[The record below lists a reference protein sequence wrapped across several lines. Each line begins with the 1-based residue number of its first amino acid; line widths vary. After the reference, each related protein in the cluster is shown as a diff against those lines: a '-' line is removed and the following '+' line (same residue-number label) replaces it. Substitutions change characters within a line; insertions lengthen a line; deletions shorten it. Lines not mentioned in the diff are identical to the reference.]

1 MSQDERFRMETV
13 TEWDKGKKGPFVCDA
28 VGGTASEGRSVSVSF
43 IALHLPLLH
52 PPHPARDQSFNGQTF
67 HEHLLCAALV
77 PGMGEGR
84 RETNAEGLA
93 CRFSMKT
100 FSARL
105 SLEHTA
111 FLCSLEPLE
120 HSQELLAEAG
130 EVRGLV
136 WEGRRPHP
144 Q

>member
-1 MSQDERFRMETV
+1 M
-13 TEWDKGKKGPFVCDA
+13 
-28 VGGTASEGRSVSVSF
+28 ASEGRSVSVSF
-43 IALHLPLLH
+43 IALHPPLLH
-52 PPHPARDQSFNGQTF
+52 PPRSRRARDQSFNGQTF
-67 HEHLLCAALV
+67 HEHLLCAGLV

-84 RETNAEGLA
+84 GETNAEGLA
-93 CRFSMKT
+93 CGFYMKT

-105 SLEHTA
+105 SLEHAA

-130 EVRGLV
+130 EVRELV

-144 Q
+144 PVAAAMAISKLAVYGKA